1 MERRYYEKLDETLY
15 ETRLP
20 NGLQAEAE
28 AYEGVRFVRTL
39 TWEEDRLHDTF
50 RIFADETH
58 QYDWVFR
65 SGGEAMLPQGG
76 IPDSLTGEEECY
88 AMLSDTLRYPA
99 CDAFTVGYALQ
110 GKKLC
115 VTVSPETLGRWEIWT
130 ACMPANPM
138 DQRNTALI
146 LRTRGANVTCCV
158 TYCIC

>member
-1 MERRYYEKLDETLY
+1 MV
-15 ETRLP
+15 
-20 NGLQAEAE
+20 NQVIVGLQ
-28 AYEGVRFVRTL
+28 L
-39 TWEEDRLHDTF
+39 TIPAGF
-50 RIFADETH
+50 RGKQRDPTALF
-58 QYDWVFR
+58 QCR
-65 SGGEAMLPQGG
+65 SLPQGG